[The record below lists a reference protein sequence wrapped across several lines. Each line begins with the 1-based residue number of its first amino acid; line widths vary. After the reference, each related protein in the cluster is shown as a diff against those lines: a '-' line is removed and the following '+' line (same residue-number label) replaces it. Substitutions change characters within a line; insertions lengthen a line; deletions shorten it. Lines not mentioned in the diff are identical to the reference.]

1 MNPCLVCHAEMFNAV
16 LDLGSSPIAADF
28 RQDAQQAATLPRYPL
43 ELDQCAAC
51 SHVQLGYV
59 VPDELLWEGDYG
71 FYSSASSVVVEH
83 SQAYADWIMST
94 MPRLATS
101 GQVVEIACNDGVLLD
116 ALLKRHGVMA
126 LGVDPAPGPVGV
138 ARDRGLRVRQQLF
151 TNSVAVDIVE
161 SQGHAALILANNV
174 IAHVA
179 DLHDFMRGIDTLMAP
194 HGYLVLEFQY
204 LSDLLAGNQIDHVYH
219 EHRSFFSLTA
229 LTHLLAAYQM
239 RVLGVGRVD
248 MQGGSLRVVCA
259 RYGWADHS
267 VRAMLRAEERWV
279 GLAFQGLQQRADH
292 IRARLREI
300 LWKAHDQ
307 HQIVAAYGASAKST
321 TLFSFCDIGPELVR
335 YFVDTTP
342 AKVGRYS
349 PGAAIPII
357 SPESDSRL
365 PDIYLLTVWNY
376 ARQIMRRER
385 GRFNGDWLV
394 PIPVP
399 VLL

>member
-1 MNPCLVCHAEMFNAV
+1 MSTCLICHGDMFNAM

-28 RQDAQQAATLPRYPL
+28 RQDRQQALTLPRYPL
-43 ELDQCAAC
+43 ELDQCSAC
-51 SHVQLGYV
+51 GHVQLGHV
-59 VPDELLWEGDYG
+59 LPDDLLWGDYG
-71 FYSSASSVVVEH
+71 FYSSASSVVVKH
-83 SQAYADWIMST
+83 SQSYADWVMNT
-94 MPRLATS
+94 FPRLAS
-101 GQVVEIACNDGVLLD
+101 DSVVEIACNDGVLLY
-116 ALLKRHGVMA
+116 ALLERHGVMA
-126 LGVDPAPGPVGV
+126 LGVDPAPGPVAV
-138 ARDRGLRVRQQLF
+138 ARDRGLCVRQQQF

-161 SQGHAALILANNV
+161 AQGQVALILANNV
-174 IAHVA
+174 IGHVA
-179 DLHDFMRGIDTLMAP
+179 DLHEFMDAVETLLAP
-194 HGYLVLEFQY
+194 YGYLVLEFQY
-204 LSDLLAGNQIDHVYH
+204 LGDLLAGNQIDHVYH

-229 LTHLLAAYQM
+229 LQHLLAAHQM
-239 RVLGVGRVD
+239 RPLGVDRVD
-248 MQGGSLRVVCA
+248 MQGGSLRVVCS
-259 RYGWADHS
+259 RFGWPDHS
-267 VRAMLRAEERWV
+267 VKAMLRGEERWV

-321 TLFSFCDIGPELVR
+321 TLFSFCDITSDLVR

-349 PGAAIPII
+349 PGAGIPIV

-376 ARQIMRRER
+376 ARHIMRLER
-385 GRFNGDWLV
+385 GRFSGDWLV

>member
-1 MNPCLVCHAEMFNAV
+1 MTSCLICHGDIFNAV
-16 LDLGSSPIAADF
+16 LDLGNSPLAADF
-28 RQDAQQAATLPRYPL
+28 RRDRQEALTLPRYEL
-43 ELDQCAAC
+43 ELDQCASC
-51 SHVQLGYV
+51 SHVQLGCV

-83 SQAYADWIMST
+83 SQAYADWIMNT
-94 MPRLATS
+94 MPRLARDS
-101 GQVVEIACNDGVLLD
+101 VVEIACNDGVLLE
-116 ALLKRHGVMA
+116 ALLKRSGVMG
-126 LGVDPAPGPVGV
+126 LGVDPAPGPVAA
-138 ARDRGLRVRQQLF
+138 ARERGLRVRQQAF
-151 TNSVAVDIVE
+151 SNPVAVDIVE

-174 IAHVA
+174 IGHVA
-179 DLHDFMRGIDTLMAP
+179 DLHDFMAGIDTLLAP
-194 HGYLVLEFQY
+194 HGMLVLEFQY
-204 LSDLLAGNQIDHVYH
+204 LGDLLAGNQIDHVYH

-229 LTHLLAAYQM
+229 LQHLLAAYQM
-239 RVLGVGRVD
+239 RVLGVERVD
-248 MQGGSLRVVCA
+248 MQGGSLRVVCS
-259 RYGWADHS
+259 RFGWPDHS
-267 VRAMLRAEERWV
+267 VRAMLRGEERWV

-300 LWKAHDQ
+300 LWKAHDK

-321 TLFSFCDIGPELVR
+321 TLFSFCDIGADLVR

-342 AKVGRYS
+342 AKIGRYS

-357 SPESDSRL
+357 SPEADSRL

-385 GRFNGDWLV
+385 TRFSGDWLV